1 MLKIQNFV
9 SKESQGTFL
18 NDRNIERR
26 SILNESHRAR
36 ERTSFGKLSAES
48 ERSQFY

>member
-26 SILNESHRAR
+26 SILNERHR
-36 ERTSFGKLSAES
+36 ERTTFGKLSAES

>member
-26 SILNESHRAR
+26 SIFNEHHRK
-36 ERTSFGKLSAES
+36 RTNFGKLSAES